1 MNGPPRGPLRRGCGR
16 RKTSEGF
23 PVRLAA
29 KVSLSVVL
37 SPFFLSAQ
45 TTITPDFPR
54 LNWQPTQAIS
64 GVRYV
69 GTTTCAKCHPAE
81 AETQPS
87 TPMARAAEAVSK
99 CEILLAHPQLTS
111 RDGAYRY
118 EVVKN
123 GPAAVFRVSDG
134 THEITEPILFAFGQ
148 GEAGQTYIFKHH
160 GVYIQSRISFFT
172 DTQGLGRTLGA
183 SQAAPFSIEE
193 AAGQPTSES
202 DARLC
207 FGCHMTGSAKDG
219 PLQLEELTPGVTCE
233 GCHGPGEAHVAA
245 FARGDVQTP
254 TIFNPGKLATGD
266 LLDFCGSCHRTA
278 QMVESLKMEGILNVR
293 FQPYR
298 LSNSR
303 CFNPQDRRIGC
314 LACHNPHRPRSRDDD
329 SYDQACLACHKTSA
343 SAPAT
348 KDKLPRS
355 CTVAAQHCVGCH
367 MPKYELPGGHFK
379 FTDHWIRVVRPKEI
393 YPE

>member
-1 MNGPPRGPLRRGCGR
+1 M
-16 RKTSEGF
+16 
-23 PVRLAA
+23 RLAA
-29 KVSLSVVL
+29 KVGLTIIL
-37 SPFFLSAQ
+37 SPLLIIAQ

-54 LNWQPTQAIS
+54 LNWQPTQAIP

-69 GTTTCAKCHPAE
+69 GTPTCAKCHSTE

-99 CEILLAHPQLTS
+99 CEILLANPHLSS
-111 RDGAYRY
+111 RVGTYQY
-118 EVVKN
+118 EIEKS

-134 THEITEPILFAFGQ
+134 AHVITEPILFAFGQ
-148 GEAGQTYIFKHH
+148 GEAGQTYIFKHN
-160 GVYIQSRISFFT
+160 GVYTQSRVSFFT
-172 DTQGLGRTLGA
+172 DMQGLGRTLGA
-183 SQAAPFSIEE
+183 PPAAPFSLEE

-207 FGCHMTGSAKDG
+207 FGCHITGAAKEG
-219 PLQLEELTPGVTCE
+219 PLQLEELTPGITCE

-245 FARGDVQTP
+245 FARGDVQTR
-254 TIFNPGKLATGD
+254 TIFNPGKLSTGD

-278 QMVESLKMEGILNVR
+278 QMVEALKLEGIQTVR

-303 CFNPQDRRIGC
+303 CFNPQDRRIAC

-329 SYDQACLACHKTSA
+329 SYDAPCLACHKPSA
-343 SAPAT
+343 SAQGA
-348 KDKLPRS
+348 KGKLARS
-355 CTVAAQHCVGCH
+355 CRVSAQHCVGCH
-367 MPKYELPGGHFK
+367 MPKYELPEGHFK
-379 FTDHWIRVVRPKEI
+379 FTDHWIRVVRPHEI